1 MQVTVLTDLSRPV
14 TAAGEAEMLERVR
27 AAGGQVTT
35 LENFLAEKD
44 EWSRAKEIANFLI
57 ENAAA
62 RCGHQAVTLVSAAM
76 LAITCRIVTA

>member
-35 LENFLAEKD
+35 LENFRAEKD

-62 RCGHQAVTLVSAAM
+62 RCGHQAVMLVSAAM
-76 LAITCRIVTA
+76 LAITCRVAL